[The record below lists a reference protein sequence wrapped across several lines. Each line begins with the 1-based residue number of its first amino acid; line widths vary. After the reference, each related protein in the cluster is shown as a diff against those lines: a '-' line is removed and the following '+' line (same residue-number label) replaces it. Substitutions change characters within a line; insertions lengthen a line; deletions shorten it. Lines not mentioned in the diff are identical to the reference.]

1 MKPFLYFC
9 FSFKI
14 ACTCTWNCLEWKLFH
29 ITFDWSIL
37 SHKSHCLY
45 SRWITIAWG
54 WIFVSSFKTLIVF
67 CNSFQ
72 ITWILQKDPNSW
84 LHSLGLEMYKP
95 NFQRNNIKS
104 AQDMEALKSFTKN
117 DIKEELGIRKAGKMY
132 LSLRWT
138 FTGIL

>member
-1 MKPFLYFC
+1 
-9 FSFKI
+9 
-14 ACTCTWNCLEWKLFH
+14 
-29 ITFDWSIL
+29 
-37 SHKSHCLY
+37 
-45 SRWITIAWG
+45 
-54 WIFVSSFKTLIVF
+54 
-67 CNSFQ
+67 
-72 ITWILQKDPNSW
+72 
-84 LHSLGLEMYKP
+84 MYKP